1 MKKLALFLSM
11 MMAVSFTA
19 CQSQPATKS
28 WSSASP
34 APESAPQSTSI
45 QAPESSSQPE
55 DKEAPALLYYDE
67 GVEVTTLMSWEPGQ
81 QEVEIPF
88 PAYDGLLA
96 VEVRE
101 GDDAF
106 LAGYDLET
114 GEKGYLGVMPVDT
127 SKTSYEYRR
136 VLDAPGWEV
145 KIFDGSSYRHDSWT
159 HPIGSYTLPEALQEG
174 RRQYNGCYNWDAQP
188 EKDLLAWSDGDTVYL
203 ARADGQNPRPVLS
216 LADNMDQPVVA
227 ALFTRVKGAPKD
239 AQPVFMG
246 LRLMNGGQT
255 IAVDFGSPHSQIGRD
270 GLALLNITTG
280 EALWYD
286 AYSVSAEVLEFL
298 DDTTLLAGE
307 TKIDVTTGEAQ
318 RTWYWTLTD
327 EGPLYTGNFSR
338 YFGNVD
344 LADGGKGIIA
354 CTLEDWNT
362 AQPFLTANEGY
373 SALYPFLRSA
383 IDDRQVVCRYQKPDE
398 EGLLLVTLPES

>member
-67 GVEVTTLMSWEPGQ
+67 GVKVTTLMSWEPGQ

-159 HPIGSYTLPEALQEG
+159 HPIGSYTLPEALQTPSRKRTCWLG
-174 RRQYNGCYNWDAQP
+174 ATATPSIWPGPTARTPTRCSPWRTTWTSRWWRR
-188 EKDLLAWSDGDTVYL
+188 
-203 ARADGQNPRPVLS
+203 
-216 LADNMDQPVVA
+216 
-227 ALFTRVKGAPKD
+227 
-239 AQPVFMG
+239 
-246 LRLMNGGQT
+246 
-255 IAVDFGSPHSQIGRD
+255 
-270 GLALLNITTG
+270 
-280 EALWYD
+280 
-286 AYSVSAEVLEFL
+286 FL
-298 DDTTLLAGE
+298 PG
-307 TKIDVTTGEAQ
+307 
-318 RTWYWTLTD
+318 
-327 EGPLYTGNFSR
+327 
-338 YFGNVD
+338 
-344 LADGGKGIIA
+344 
-354 CTLEDWNT
+354 
-362 AQPFLTANEGY
+362 
-373 SALYPFLRSA
+373 
-383 IDDRQVVCRYQKPDE
+383 
-398 EGLLLVTLPES
+398 